1 MPGRFACRTCEKQH
15 PDVRH
20 EGDAL
25 CESDAHTRFRAATVR
40 ERLLASRRPLP
51 DGRGSE
57 TDTTLNRLRNKLIVV
72 FLLATL
78 APLAATLWVT
88 KSLFEQSL
96 RLAGQSQAQ
105 LDEVS
110 RSLETTG
117 RELYQRACASLK
129 SDAEAG

>member
-1 MPGRFACRTCEKQH
+1 M
-15 PDVRH
+15 
-20 EGDAL
+20 
-25 CESDAHTRFRAATVR
+25 
-40 ERLLASRRPLP
+40 
-51 DGRGSE
+51 
-57 TDTTLNRLRNKLIVV
+57 NRLRSKLIAV

-78 APLAATLWVT
+78 APLGATLWVT

-117 RELYQRACASLK
+117 REFYQRACASLK
-129 SDAEAG
+129 SDAEAGRIAPVKIAAASPAVQEFLESGEPGISLRRLVEIFSRPPRNQQQWLESQGPLRLQDL

>member
-1 MPGRFACRTCEKQH
+1 M
-15 PDVRH
+15 
-20 EGDAL
+20 
-25 CESDAHTRFRAATVR
+25 
-40 ERLLASRRPLP
+40 
-51 DGRGSE
+51 
-57 TDTTLNRLRNKLIVV
+57 NRLRNKLIAV

-78 APLAATLWVT
+78 APLGATLWVT

-117 RELYQRACASLK
+117 REFYQRACASSSGRPLSQSRRSQETK
-129 SDAEAG
+129 RYQLPRPWRVEALP